1 MLTQGRGKRGEEI
14 KKRKIIIKKLGSKVE
29 RFYEKF
35 REVLLFF
42 FCQEA
47 ALGINLKTERI
58 MIPTSVTNVNNT
70 TVTSFYNY
78 NTMTS

>member
-14 KKRKIIIKKLGSKVE
+14 KKRKIIIIKKLGSKVE

-42 FCQEA
+42 FFLSRGSTRNKFKNGENNDSG
-47 ALGINLKTERI
+47 LGYKCK
-58 MIPTSVTNVNNT
+58 
-70 TVTSFYNY
+70 
-78 NTMTS
+78 